1 MALATNSPL
10 PEIAERLIAAQRIL
24 VLCHVD
30 PDGDAIG
37 SLLGLGWLLRGVQG
51 ERTVILTCQDPVP
64 PNLRFLPGADD
75 IVAEPPDLA
84 WNVIVAL
91 DASDPRRLG
100 TPLPRCPGGCL
111 PTHRSIVIDHHI
123 TNTFFGDVHLRQ
135 SRALRLL
142 RRSSPTWQS
151 PSASRLPARQPP
163 ACLTGLLTDTLGF
176 RTANTT
182 AAALATGMRLVE
194 AGGNLAELSQRT
206 LSDRPLAVLRLWGA
220 ALNRLHIKDG
230 VISVAVSRE
239 MRREAGISDE
249 ETGELVSQLITANEA
264 RVAAVFTEIE
274 DGKVKVSLRARRGY
288 NVADTALSLGGG
300 GHPQAAGCMLSGTL
314 EEVQDRLLPLLAA
327 IAEQGE
333 DL

>member
-100 TPLPRCPGGCL
+100 TPLPRARRLSPNAPL
-111 PTHRSIVIDHHI
+111 VVIDHHI
-123 TNTFFGDVHLRQ
+123 TNTFFGDIHFINPGAAATAQILTDLAEPLGVTITREAATCL
-135 SRALRLL
+135 
-142 RRSSPTWQS
+142 
-151 PSASRLPARQPP
+151 
-163 ACLTGLLTDTLGF
+163 LTGLLTDTLGF

-220 ALNRLHIKDG
+220 ALNRLRIEDG
-230 VISVAVSRE
+230 VISVAVSQA
-239 MRREAGISDE
+239 MRREAGLRDD

-264 RVAAVFTEIE
+264 RVAAVFNEV
-274 DGKVKVSLRARRGY
+274 DGGTVKVSLRARRGY
-288 NVADTALSLGGG
+288 DVANVALSLGGG
-300 GHPQAAGCMLSGTL
+300 GHPQAAGCELRGTL
-314 EEVQDRLLPLLAA
+314 EEVQNRLQPLLQAA
-327 IAEQGE
+327 AEQGE